1 MVEKKIAIID
11 FKNQDSGLK
20 ILFPD
25 SGYFILEEEFDR
37 SRINKKYNIHPIVHN
52 KTVNIYDY
60 ITDITYDSL
69 FIIAGLYGSLQI
81 YNNKIN
87 PFFRI
92 LAHLGGALHP
102 NGGTT
107 RDQRTLFWGNH
118 KLLNKSI
125 DRIKSLSP
133 DRIIMAHGK
142 ILDRDIASE
151 LDRIFAWVR

>member
-87 PFFRI
+87 PFF
-92 LAHLGGALHP
+92 
-102 NGGTT
+102 
-107 RDQRTLFWGNH
+107 
-118 KLLNKSI
+118 SI
-125 DRIKSLSP
+125 KMKTQL
-133 DRIIMAHGK
+133 
-142 ILDRDIASE
+142 SE
-151 LDRIFAWVR
+151 LIDFINKKTFKYYSSKIFQENL